1 VPERADPDEAPSSA
15 GGGRPTVLYVMGAG
29 RSGSTILGVALGN
42 CENVLFAGEL
52 DRWLPKSGVPR
63 DRPSAE
69 RVRFWS
75 EVRGRMDDEAA
86 ELFGGRTTYL
96 ERSSALL
103 DPRKWATRRRL
114 RPRYRRVSEE
124 LYRALQRVT
133 GIPNIVDT
141 SHYPLRARELRALEG
156 IDLHLLF
163 LVRDPHHVVASL
175 GREDVPERTFG
186 VFTANAYLWLTY
198 LISVL
203 VFLRHPRDRRLFV
216 RHEQF
221 VADPAGV
228 MSQILDS
235 CCDRYSLPSD
245 LSSLRTGT
253 PFHGNRLV
261 HSEVVALAASAA
273 GPVHRAPLTTVL
285 QLPWKLVFALLRPA
299 VRVGAPSARS
309 GAR

>member
-1 VPERADPDEAPSSA
+1 VPEQADADELASRVGA
-15 GGGRPTVLYVMGAG
+15 GRPTVLYVMGAG

-42 CENVLFAGEL
+42 CENVFFVGEL
-52 DRWLPKSGVPR
+52 DRWLPKSGIPR
-63 DRPSAE
+63 GNPSPE
-69 RVRFWS
+69 RTRFWA
-75 EVRGRMDDEAA
+75 EVREQMDDDAA
-86 ELFGGRTTYL
+86 GLFGGKTTYL

-103 DPRKWATRRRL
+103 DPRKWPSRRRL
-114 RPRYRRVSEE
+114 RERYRRVSEE
-124 LYRALQRVT
+124 LYHAVQRVT
-133 GIPNIVDT
+133 AIPNIVDT

-198 LISVL
+198 LVSVL
-203 VFLRHPRDRRLFV
+203 VFLCHPRDRRLFV

-228 MSQILDS
+228 MAQILDR
-235 CCDRYSLPSD
+235 CCDGYALPSD
-245 LSSLRTGT
+245 LESLHIGT

-261 HSEVVALAASAA
+261 QSEVVALAARGAE
-273 GPVHRAPLTTVL
+273 PVHRSPVTTLL
-285 QLPWKLVFALLRPA
+285 QLPWTAVFALLRPA
-299 VRVGAPSARS
+299 VRASVSTVS
-309 GAR
+309 